1 MIKNQWHKAEASNG
15 ASDCVEVMETDGGGF
30 LVRDTKD
37 NGTGATLSF
46 TRGEWAAFLT
56 GVKSEEFEPTK

>member
-15 ASDCVEVMETDGGGF
+15 ASNCVEVMEQDGDRF

-37 NGTGATLSF
+37 NGAGPVLSF
-46 TRGEWAAFLT
+46 TRDEWAAFLT
-56 GVKSEEFEPTK
+56 AVKLEEFEPSE

>member
-15 ASDCVEVMETDGGGF
+15 ASNCVEVMEKDGDRF

-37 NGTGATLSF
+37 NGAGPVLSF
-46 TRGEWAAFLT
+46 TRSEWAAFLA
-56 GVKSEEFEPTK
+56 GVKLEEFEPSE